1 MHIKRQRQIRH
12 AIGLTITVFIGFAL
26 GAVGGA
32 ATFILLGA

>member
-1 MHIKRQRQIRH
+1 MTIQRQRRRRH
-12 AIGLTITVFIGFAL
+12 AIGLAATVFIGFAL

>member
-12 AIGLTITVFIGFAL
+12 AIALTVTVFAGFAF

>member
-1 MHIKRQRQIRH
+1 MTIQRERQIRH
-12 AIGLTITVFIGFAL
+12 AIGLTITVFIGFAI